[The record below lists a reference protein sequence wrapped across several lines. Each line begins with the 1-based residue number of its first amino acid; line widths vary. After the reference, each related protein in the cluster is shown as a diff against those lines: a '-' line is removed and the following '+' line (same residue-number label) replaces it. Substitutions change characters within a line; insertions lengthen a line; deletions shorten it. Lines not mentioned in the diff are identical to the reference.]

1 MDETRGSSK
10 RLQAARTRLLNQSAT
25 GLLEQVRGAFCE
37 STRSQILR
45 ALTAGPLTVNEIAA
59 VIGRTKWATSQHLR
73 ILRKE
78 ELVVGKRRG
87 RAVYYR
93 VAESPA
99 AASAIRALAI
109 VEELAEASA

>member
-1 MDETRGSSK
+1 MDETPGTSK
-10 RLQAARTRLLNQSAT
+10 RLQVARGALLDKRAA

-45 ALTAGPLTVNEIAA
+45 ALSVGPLTVNEIAA
-59 VIGRTKWATSQHLR
+59 VVGRTKWATSQHLR

-93 VAESPA
+93 LAESPA
-99 AASAIRALAI
+99 AASAIRALAAI
-109 VEELAEASA
+109 EEAAAGA